1 MYRPGEIL
9 ECEYQIDA
17 IEREEL
23 KSVEV
28 STLWYTTGKGDE
40 EESIHFYERRTAK
53 SSHDDSDL
61 RQLAHFST
69 PLPPSPLSY
78 SGTNLNIVWCVRIR
92 IIVEYSDKDL
102 KNSNTPSH
110 SNYMPTN
117 QASTTPNVNPFETR
131 WIRPDSVDFLFCSGE
146 TQLPELL
153 ECMLNATQPCELIGD
168 HGIGK
173 TTLAYSLLQ
182 QARNL
187 EIESYLIRCGKDGGS
202 VDWREQFGF
211 GEIAY

>member
-1 MYRPGEIL
+1 MKFDPLISIKLNHSSREYRPGETL

-53 SSHDDSDL
+53 SSQEDSDL

-78 SGTNLNIVWCVRIR
+78 SGTNLNIIWCVRIR
-92 IIVEYSDKDL
+92 IIVEYPDKAP
-102 KNSNTPSH
+102 KEFKYS
-110 SNYMPTN
+110 
-117 QASTTPNVNPFETR
+117 QPF
-131 WIRPDSVDFLFCSGE
+131 
-146 TQLPELL
+146 QLH
-153 ECMLNATQPCELIGD
+153 A
-168 HGIGK
+168 H
-173 TTLAYSLLQ
+173 
-182 QARNL
+182 
-187 EIESYLIRCGKDGGS
+187 
-202 VDWREQFGF
+202 
-211 GEIAY
+211 

>member
-1 MYRPGEIL
+1 MKFDPLISIKLNHSSRVYRPGEIL

-23 KSVEV
+23 KRVEV

-92 IIVEYSDKDL
+92 IIVEYSDKGP
-102 KNSNTPSH
+102 KEFKH
-110 SNYMPTN
+110 S
-117 QASTTPNVNPFETR
+117 QPF
-131 WIRPDSVDFLFCSGE
+131 
-146 TQLPELL
+146 QLH
-153 ECMLNATQPCELIGD
+153 A
-168 HGIGK
+168 H
-173 TTLAYSLLQ
+173 
-182 QARNL
+182 
-187 EIESYLIRCGKDGGS
+187 
-202 VDWREQFGF
+202 
-211 GEIAY
+211 